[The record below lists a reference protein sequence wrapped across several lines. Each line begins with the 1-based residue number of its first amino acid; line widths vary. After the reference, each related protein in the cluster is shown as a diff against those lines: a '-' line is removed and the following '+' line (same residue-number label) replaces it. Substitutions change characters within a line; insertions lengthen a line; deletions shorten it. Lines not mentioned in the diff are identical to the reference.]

1 MSFPSLVSG
10 PSRDPFFELAI
21 TSIGKKGLDPQTLVP
36 VTGNGVINM
45 SLITATLRPS
55 LVQLSFTGTPR
66 LHLMDRHCGAGT
78 SGKDLDKDLV
88 LKALK
93 AKGRRS
99 ITQLLDDTRRTD
111 TAIREAVRALV
122 SETAIRVIATRGKAR
137 LYELIVPEDEAN
149 GEDV

>member
-1 MSFPSLVSG
+1 
-10 PSRDPFFELAI
+10 
-21 TSIGKKGLDPQTLVP
+21 
-36 VTGNGVINM
+36 M
-45 SLITATLRPS
+45 SLIQATLRPS
-55 LVQLSFTGTPR
+55 LVVLSFTGTPR
-66 LHLMDRHCGAGT
+66 LHLMDRHCGEGT

-93 AKGRRS
+93 DKGRRS